1 MDFLIKN
8 TNNKMCKADSESNAS
23 HVMMNIEEYTSIMN
37 QLENLKRINRE
48 RSNSER
54 GLKPKKERSGY
65 VLLGYATNN
74 FRMNFGK
81 DSNSYEC
88 RRLLLETTYDVR
100 FNYKDAL
107 SQVIEDMTTLSESF
121 GASICIDKN
130 SIMDKEMFESF
141 FQKDSGNVLF
151 VHGLEAQR
159 DGFWAVRLYANYT
172 PDVPADCIKET
183 TNNKER

>member
-1 MDFLIKN
+1 
-8 TNNKMCKADSESNAS
+8 
-23 HVMMNIEEYTSIMN
+23 
-37 QLENLKRINRE
+37 
-48 RSNSER
+48 
-54 GLKPKKERSGY
+54 
-65 VLLGYATNN
+65 
-74 FRMNFGK
+74 MNFGK

-141 FQKDSGNVLF
+141 FQKILEMYYLF
-151 VHGLEAQR
+151 MDWKHKEM
-159 DGFWAVRLYANYT
+159 GFGQ
-172 PDVPADCIKET
+172 
-183 TNNKER
+183 